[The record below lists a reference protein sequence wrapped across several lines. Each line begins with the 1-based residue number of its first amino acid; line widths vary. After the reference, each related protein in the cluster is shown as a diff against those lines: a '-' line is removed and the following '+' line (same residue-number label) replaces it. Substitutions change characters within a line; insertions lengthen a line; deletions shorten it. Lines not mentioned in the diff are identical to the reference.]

1 MTGFDLAMVALV
13 PVVIGAGI
21 VFARWVA
28 GRVLDRIERN
38 ARRLAEGERTLVD
51 CPPVPFG
58 ELPESQVRV
67 VMARRA
73 LVIDVNDLEG
83 RN

>member
-1 MTGFDLAMVALV
+1 MRGFDLAMVALV
-13 PVVIGAGI
+13 PVVIGAG
-21 VFARWVA
+21 VVGARWLA
-28 GRVLDRIERN
+28 GRLMGRIERN

-51 CPPVPFG
+51 CPPVRFG